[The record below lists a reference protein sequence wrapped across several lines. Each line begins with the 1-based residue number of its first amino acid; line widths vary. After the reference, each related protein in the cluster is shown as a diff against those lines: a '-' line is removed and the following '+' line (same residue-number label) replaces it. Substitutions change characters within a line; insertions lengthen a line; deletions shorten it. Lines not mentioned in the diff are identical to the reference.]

1 MAVSGL
7 HLFPDSFSYSEF
19 AQFISRFK
27 VVSAEAYA
35 GPLLCSKCLRLMLLR
50 PFLKLGHL
58 FLLIVGSKS
67 RKLFRKT
74 MKASSS
80 TTLFG
85 GAWKALMSDNRLWL
99 WVFVEHLFYPE
110 RHSVK
115 NIASTSKCFI
125 RKRKRERRWG
135 TLLWVEC
142 EMSPTGSCVWMVGPS
157 RWCDSGRF

>member
-27 VVSAEAYA
+27 VVSAETYA
-35 GPLLCSKCLRLMLLR
+35 GPLLYAGTLCSKCPRLMLLW
-50 PFLKLGHL
+50 PFLELGHL

-85 GAWKALMSDNRLWL
+85 GAWKALASDNRL
-99 WVFVEHLFYPE
+99 
-110 RHSVK
+110 
-115 NIASTSKCFI
+115 
-125 RKRKRERRWG
+125 
-135 TLLWVEC
+135 
-142 EMSPTGSCVWMVGPS
+142 
-157 RWCDSGRF
+157 

>member
-1 MAVSGL
+1 MSGL

-27 VVSAEAYA
+27 VVSAETYA
-35 GPLLCSKCLRLMLLR
+35 GPLLCSKCLRLMLLW
-50 PFLKLGHL
+50 PFLELGHL

-85 GAWKALMSDNRLWL
+85 GAWKGLEGSDEWQQAVTLG
-99 WVFVEHLFYPE
+99 FYPV

-115 NIASTSKCFI
+115 NIASTSKCFM
-125 RKRKRERRWG
+125 RKRKRERRRRWG
-135 TLLWVEC
+135 TLLWVES
-142 EMSPTGSCVWMVGPS
+142 EMSPTGSCVWTVGPS
-157 RWCDSGRF
+157 RWCDLGRF